1 MLFNSVEFFLFLFII
16 VTANFFCAKNFKTF
30 FLVLASFGFIGFY
43 NPESLIVVF
52 LLSVFNFL
60 LAKKVFMNNSLFVLG
75 IVTNVLC
82 ILLFNLISFS
92 PDKFGFSISSIHI
105 SLSHFIVALGLS
117 FYSLQNIAY
126 LIEVHYGRIV
136 AERRMMNYVL
146 YTCFFPKIISGPI
159 MLPEEFLPQIEN
171 TRVTKTDLVIGAN
184 RILLGLFKKMVIA
197 DRLATSVG
205 SVFDHNSNYSGL
217 TTLTAAYL
225 FTIQMYFDFSGYTD
239 MALGAAKMLGFDLKE
254 NFNLPLRS
262 TSISEFWRRWHI
274 SLITFFTKYIYY
286 PIVFKLRDY
295 KKSAAVIGI
304 ALTFILSG
312 IWHRI
317 SLTYFMWAV
326 CHVVYLTYE
335 LFTKRARVHLSE
347 RLNKKFYQTFS
358 MIIVFNLVCFSN
370 IFFRSLSFERAMAFI
385 KNIFHN
391 FIPSE
396 WLSGFIAPLAT
407 GGHQIDGF
415 NFCITNLICILVLVF
430 ERRIN
435 NAASKSN
442 FNISFVTLLILLI
455 TMFGVFNNG
464 VRFIYMQF

>member
-1 MLFNSVEFFLFLFII
+1 MLFNSVEFFFFLFI
-16 VTANFFCAKNFKTF
+16 VVVANFYCPKSIRGF
-30 FLVLASFGFIGFY
+30 FLALASFVFIGFY
-43 NPESLIVVF
+43 SPESLIVVF

-60 LAKKVFMNNSLFVLG
+60 LAKKVFVNNSLFIAGLLVN
-75 IVTNVLC
+75 IIC
-82 ILLFNLISFS
+82 ILLFNFISFS
-92 PDKFGFSISSIHI
+92 PERLDFSIPSIHF
-105 SLSHFIVALGLS
+105 SLSHFVVALGLS

-126 LIEVHYGRIV
+126 LVEVYYGRIT
-136 AERRMMNYVL
+136 AEKRIMNYVL

-171 TRVTKTDLVIGAN
+171 SKVTKTDLIIGAN

-197 DRLATSVG
+197 DRLAISVG
-205 SVFDHNSNYSGL
+205 SVFDYSSSYSGL
-217 TTLTAAYL
+217 ITITAAYL
-225 FTIQMYFDFSGYTD
+225 FTVQLYFDFSGYTD
-239 MALGAAKMLGFDLKE
+239 MAIGVAKMLGFDLKE

-304 ALTFILSG
+304 AVTFILSG

-335 LFTKRARVHLSE
+335 LFTKRTRVILSE
-347 RLNKKFYQTFS
+347 RLNRKFYKTFS
-358 MIIVFNLVCFSN
+358 VIIVFNLVCFSN
-370 IFFRSLSFERAMAFI
+370 IFFRSSSFDSAITLI
-385 KNIFHN
+385 KNIFHT

-396 WLSGFIAPLAT
+396 WLSGFIAPLAI
-407 GGHQIDGF
+407 GGHQIDEF
-415 NFCITNLICILVLVF
+415 NFCLTILISILVLVF

-435 NAASKSN
+435 NAATKPN
-442 FNISFVTLLILLI
+442 INISFVTLLILLI
-455 TMFGVFNNG
+455 AMFGVFNNG